1 MKNNLMRTQTTRT
14 SAILMA
20 AIVITSGGCAKLFH
34 MIHYNHLS
42 GYVQKHHMAY
52 YHSAH
57 TGRIVSREYRK
68 HCVVEPPCFGYE
80 PTCWHRWPD
89 ECGRCPAEEVIT
101 DMPYSDVHSGG
112 EATSSK
118 TLALLE
124 DGEPVLPAGTDLV
137 EADLPDVIAPLEP
150 EVDPIKDPEIPDLT
164 LPGAVDIR
172 PPKVSLTKSVSPR
185 RSLPA
190 PKTPPRPLPPKTRSP
205 DVGQVDAKPTA
216 VHTLVVRPVGNRLA
230 VSKSVRRLRKAPLL
244 LVEEQLQLTALL
256 DRAVQELAEEV
267 VEFSLDWDSKES
279 VEIAAIELATVP
291 PEPNDGP
298 VAVLAE
304 RPHERAESEVLT
316 AKAVRDSLTAET
328 KDSSGFVVTSS
339 NAVDSTT
346 VSSRRHQ
353 TQSRLQ
359 STNEAPVA
367 VAGTVVPPPSTTK
380 LEPVPTFKITPV
392 LPVKTVIGTSSP
404 RVPNGNELKLK
415 SVVRFIA
422 SQQEPVGEPVTA
434 DAGVSAIRFR

>member
-1 MKNNLMRTQTTRT
+1 
-14 SAILMA
+14 
-20 AIVITSGGCAKLFH
+20 
-34 MIHYNHLS
+34 
-42 GYVQKHHMAY
+42 MAY

-57 TGRIVSREYRK
+57 TGRIIPREHRK

-89 ECGRCPAEEVIT
+89 ECGRCPVEEVIT
-101 DMPYSDVHSGG
+101 DMPYSDVHAEVEG
-112 EATSSK
+112 TSTE
-118 TLALLE
+118 TLAPLE
-124 DGEPVLPAGTDLV
+124 DVAPIPPAGTDPV

-150 EVDPIKDPEIPDLT
+150 EVDPIEDPEIPDLT
-164 LPGAVDIR
+164 LPGAVDAR
-172 PPKVSLTKSVSPR
+172 PPKVPLTKSVPPR
-185 RSLPA
+185 RPLPA
-190 PKTPPRPLPPKTRSP
+190 QKTPPRPLPPKTRSP

-244 LVEEQLQLTALL
+244 LVEEQLRLTALL

-267 VEFSLDWDSKES
+267 VEVSLVWDSKES

-304 RPHERAESEVLT
+304 RPHERPEAEVLT
-316 AKAVRDSLTAET
+316 DKAVGDSLTAET
-328 KDSSGFVVTSS
+328 KDRSGVVVTSS
-339 NAVDSTT
+339 KAVDSTT
-346 VSSRRHQ
+346 VSSRRHR

-359 STNEAPVA
+359 STNGAPIA
-367 VAGTVVPPPSTTK
+367 VAGTVVSPPSTTK
-380 LEPVPTFKITPV
+380 LAPVPTFKITPV

-415 SVVRFIA
+415 SVIRFIA
-422 SQQEPVGEPVTA
+422 GQQEPVSEPVTA
-434 DAGVSAIRFR
+434 DASVSAIRFR